1 MCEPGPRA
9 RAHARMPPGSL
20 PLPGLEY
27 RSIPLLPHPTAQS
40 RPAGR
45 AAPPAAA
52 TRLASELRPGS
63 AALRPNSPRAASRG
77 LHAPLGR
84 TGQPPSTLMSPTN
97 FGTAAPVHSTAQG
110 AGAAGVHDAPALAS
124 SSSPALA
131 TGPPA
136 SPKAS
141 SRGRLNSARGGLAG
155 ASTIATSRL
164 LGTGDDDGAKLSAR
178 DAEAPAPAA
187 HAPHLWALG
196 LEPGAEP
203 APAPPAEPT
212 PRTVPGLSVTQG
224 ANGGAGSDGG
234 AAAAHACNGGC
245 NGISSE
251 GHGSRV
257 ASARPST
264 PGESKSPPE
273 RSAGAPAAAVT
284 PGRPETSRN
293 DSSAESADD
302 VIVIHVR
309 DDNRCAA
316 APSHSQPRERSRPER
331 GRRAVRVRQTP
342 IAAAFTSQAYQS
354 RLLLLARPAAPPHV
368 LLSELPLGR
377 AKVRGHRHPSPS
389 RRHCT
394 NLR

>member
-1 MCEPGPRA
+1 
-9 RAHARMPPGSL
+9 MPPGSL

-84 TGQPPSTLMSPTN
+84 TGQSPSTLMSPTN

-224 ANGGAGSDGG
+224 ANGGAGADGG

-251 GHGSRV
+251 GHDSRV

-264 PGESKSPPE
+264 PSESKLPAE
-273 RSAGAPAAAVT
+273 RSAGAPAATVT

-316 APSHSQPRERSRPER
+316 APLTRSRASEADLR
-331 GRRAVRVRQTP
+331 GAAEPCGCVKRPTPPRLRRRR
-342 IAAAFTSQAYQS
+342 INRDFYCS
-354 RLLLLARPAAPPHV
+354 RDLLLRHMSYFQNYLSGERKYVDTAIPA
-368 LLSELPLGR
+368 
-377 AKVRGHRHPSPS
+377 HRDVTAQTCADDHRDS
-389 RRHCT
+389 H
-394 NLR
+394 